1 VAGDNLPERRPPPE
15 EPPPRRPGQDGL
27 DERQVRQL
35 ALAGATVLV
44 VSLLLIFIIENSD
57 PVRVS
62 FVFFSADISLIWV
75 IVLSALAGAVAGIVV
90 ARLVRR
96 RFFGDGPPR

>member
-1 VAGDNLPERRPPPE
+1 MAGDHLPERRPPD
-15 EPPPRRPGQDGL
+15 PPPQKDRDGL

-35 ALAGATVLV
+35 ALAGALVLV
-44 VSLLLIFIIENSD
+44 VSLLLIFVIENSD

-75 IVLSALAGAVAGIVV
+75 IVLSAVAGAAAGISV

-96 RFFGDGPPR
+96 RWR

>member
-1 VAGDNLPERRPPPE
+1 MAGDNLPERRPPPE
-15 EPPPRRPGQDGL
+15 EPPRRPGREGL

-35 ALAGATVLV
+35 AVVAAVVLV
-44 VSLLLIFIIENSD
+44 VSLLLVFVIENSD

-75 IVLSALAGAVAGIVV
+75 IVLSAVAGAVAGIFL
-90 ARLVRR
+90 ARLLRR
-96 RFFGDGPPR
+96 RFFGDGPP

>member
-1 VAGDNLPERRPPPE
+1 MAGDDLPERRPPDPS
-15 EPPPRRPGQDGL
+15 PRARSEGL

-35 ALAGATVLV
+35 ALAGALVLV
-44 VSLLLIFIIENSD
+44 VSILHIFIIENSD

-75 IVLSALAGAVAGIVV
+75 IVLSAVAGAIAGIVV
-90 ARLVRR
+90 SRLVRR
-96 RFFGDGPPR
+96 RFFS

>member
-1 VAGDNLPERRPPPE
+1 MGDEHLPQRRPPDG
-15 EPPPRRPGQDGL
+15 RDGL

-35 ALAGATVLV
+35 ALIGALVLV

-57 PVRVS
+57 QVRVS

-75 IVLSALAGAVAGIVV
+75 IVLSAVGGAVAGGFIS
-90 ARLVRR
+90 RLVRR
-96 RFFGDGPPR
+96 RLFRD